1 MLKLS
6 DIACARPGITLCLV
20 ALLTMAALSGIRKME
35 VNADTR
41 AYFSEENKHLN
52 QLRAFE
58 DIYRPNN
65 NILFVIDT
73 KGKDAFDPEI
83 LDIVLKITERGWEL
97 PHAIQVDSLTNYPHT
112 YSQEDDFILE
122 DLVPGLDL
130 LSDGELDARRASA
143 LSDPFLLN
151 RLISDDGKTTA
162 VNVNFSL
169 PSRGS
174 AAVKEI
180 NQAAS
185 ALASEIRAGHPD
197 INILMT
203 GNVVL
208 MRAFTNAALN
218 DVIHVLPISGFGIAV
233 LVFIVLRSW
242 RETLAVVTTVI
253 LSAGASFGL
262 GAWAGLNLDQ
272 STAVAPIIIMTL
284 SMAGALHVV
293 NLARRE
299 RMAGKP
305 SNTAIADALRHNLS
319 PIALTSLTTFVG
331 FLAFNFAD
339 APPFRDLG
347 NLVAVGIVVSFLMT
361 FTTLPALL
369 HLTGIKSSLP
379 LASGVTNWIG
389 RLAVSQAKTFV
400 VLGPLFVMLVS
411 LGITRI
417 SLDDDFIRYFGP
429 KYEYRVAS
437 DFAEDNLTGLN
448 VLEFSISSGM
458 ADGVYDPA
466 YQRHLADFTSWL
478 KKQPKVVSALSIED
492 ITYKIDT
499 SLNPGK
505 IENWQVPDDRE
516 LIAQY
521 FLLYELSLPSGK
533 DITDQIDVDR
543 SASRVNILLRKASS
557 SDIRILKTRAEEWL
571 SNQSPGSQISEGTS
585 INVLFAYLSMV
596 NIEQMLEG
604 TFISFLIISLIIA
617 LALRKMSY
625 GFASLITNMLP
636 AFAGFGIWGLMIGQ
650 INLAASV
657 ITAMTLGIVVD
668 DTIHYLHNYRLKRE
682 SGLDAKSAVRATTDT
697 VGMAL
702 LMTTFSLSMGFA
714 LLALSDF
721 QVNQTL
727 GIFTALILLIAVVID
742 LLILPSVLI
751 RFDGLL
757 HKMHKPPQRTN
768 QTGHKFP

>member
-6 DIACARPGITLCLV
+6 DRAYARPALTLFFI
-20 ALLTMAALSGIRKME
+20 ALLMLSALYGIRQME

-41 AYFSEENKHLN
+41 AYFSEQNRHLN

-73 KGKDAFDPEI
+73 NGKDAFQNDI
-83 LDIVLKITERGWEL
+83 LNIVIEMTEKAWRL

-112 YSQEDDFILE
+112 YSEGEDFILE
-122 DLVPGLDL
+122 DLVPGPDFLDTQDL
-130 LSDGELDARRASA
+130 AERRASA
-143 LSDPFLLN
+143 LKDPFLIN
-151 RLISDDGKTTA
+151 RLISEDGKTTA
-162 VNVNFSL
+162 INVNFSL

-180 NQAAS
+180 NQAA
-185 ALASEIRAGHPD
+185 ARLAEETRAAHPD
-197 INILMT
+197 INVLMT

-218 DVIHVLPISGFGIAV
+218 DVVHVLPISGLCIAL
-233 LVFIVLRSW
+233 LVFFLLRSW
-242 RETLAVVTTVI
+242 RETLAVVITVA
-253 LSAGASFGL
+253 LSAGISFGL

-284 SMAGALHVV
+284 SMAGALHIINMARQARVEGV
-293 NLARRE
+293 DDRLAIT
-299 RMAGKP
+299 K
-305 SNTAIADALRHNLS
+305 ALQHNFS

-347 NLVAVGIVVSFLMT
+347 NLVAAGIVVGFLMT
-361 FTTLPALL
+361 FIALPALL
-369 HLTGIKSSLP
+369 RLTGISAALPFASSIT
-379 LASGVTNWIG
+379 SIIG
-389 RLAVSQAKTFV
+389 RLTASQAKAFV
-400 VLGPLFVMLVS
+400 IIGPLFVIVVS
-411 LGITRI
+411 LGIVRI

-437 DFAEDNLTGLN
+437 DFAEDHLTGLN
-448 VLEFSISSGM
+448 VLEFSI
-458 ADGVYDPA
+458 ATDKANGVYDPD
-466 YQRHLADFTSWL
+466 YQKRLAAFTEWL
-478 KKQPKVVSALSIED
+478 MAQPKVVSAISITD
-492 ITYKIDT
+492 ITRKIDT
-499 SLNPGK
+499 SLNPSK
-505 IENWQVPDDRE
+505 ADRWQIPDDRE

-521 FLLYELSLPSGK
+521 FLLYELSLPPGK
-533 DITDQIDVDR
+533 DITDQIDVNR
-543 SASRVNILLRKASS
+543 SASRVNILLRKATS
-557 SDIRILKTRAEEWL
+557 SDLRKLKNRAEHWL
-571 SNQSPGSQISEGTS
+571 MKNSPAGHISEGTS
-585 INVLFAYLSMV
+585 INVLFAYLSIV
-596 NIEQMLEG
+596 NISQMLEG
-604 TFISFLIISLIIA
+604 TFISFLFISFIIA
-617 LALRKMSY
+617 FALRSFAY
-625 GFASLITNMLP
+625 GFVSLITNMLP

-668 DTIHYLHNYRLKRE
+668 DTIHYLHNYKQRRE
-682 SGLDAKSAVRATTDT
+682 SGMAAKEAVRETTNA

-702 LMTTFSLSMGFA
+702 LMTTFSLCLGFA

-727 GIFTALILLIAVVID
+727 GIFTALILIVALVID
-742 LLILPSVLI
+742 LLILPSALI
-751 RFDGLL
+751 RFDRFL
-757 HKMHKPPQRTN
+757 HKN
-768 QTGHKFP
+768 VQTGNPNP